1 MRIKNA
7 HQNNL
12 KNIDL
17 TIPENQLIVVTGLS
31 GSGKSS
37 MAMSVIA
44 NEGYRYFL
52 ESLPA
57 YNQQNGQLIPTAE
70 GVLPNNLSRGL
81 KAKGHPIGSTCIS
94 KRPYIYSQLLQERR
108 GEIRLII

>member
-1 MRIKNA
+1 MRINSA

-17 TIPENQLIVVTGLS
+17 TTPENQLVLVTGLS

-37 MAMSVIA
+37 LAMSVIG

-52 ESLPA
+52 ESLSA
-57 YNQQNGQLIPTAE
+57 YNQQNGQLILTAE
-70 GVLPNNLSRGL
+70 GDLPNNLSRGL
-81 KAKGHPIGSTCIS
+81 KAKGHPIGSTCVS
-94 KRPYIYSQLLQERR
+94 KRSYIYSQLLPEMR